1 MALEAN
7 GAATNGKITLTRE
20 GVRKLEEELEDLKVV
35 KRFEVAERIKT
46 AIAFGDLSENA
57 EYDAAKTQ
65 QAFIEGRIRDI
76 EQMLGQAIVIEDDD
90 ISLDTVGVGNT
101 VRVYD
106 MEYEEEDEYTIVG
119 STEANPKM
127 LHVSNESP
135 IGAALLGAH
144 VGEIVE
150 AKTPG
155 GVIQLKILEIK
166 KR

>member
-1 MALEAN
+1 MATETTGVTN
-7 GAATNGKITLTRE
+7 NGKITLTRD

-57 EYDAAKTQ
+57 EYDAAKNQ

-76 EQMLGQAIVIEDDD
+76 EQMLSQAVVIEDSD

-106 MEYEEEDEYTIVG
+106 LEYEEEDEYTVVG
-119 STEANPKM
+119 STEADPKK
-127 LHVSNESP
+127 LYVSSESP
-135 IGAALLGAH
+135 IGAALIGTH
-144 VGEIVE
+144 VGDVVDVE
-150 AKTPG
+150 TPG
-155 GVIQLKILEIK
+155 GIIKLRILAITH
-166 KR
+166 